1 MKSIA
6 VTRTRHRLLPERRRV
21 LAKLFVPGEET
32 LLPEQSRAHLLMA
45 RVLAL
50 PEAEVQALST
60 AILTLFEMRHRR
72 FREVL
77 ERHFQAVAQHVD
89 KKVTVSA
96 ERRLLIGA
104 YFTHEYSIEAA
115 ALFNPSIVLA
125 PDQTGVASGSARFV
139 MSLRAVGEGHLS
151 SIEFRSGLLDAQ
163 GDVTFDEPGLQVVG
177 GRRAPPSFFDK
188 THFGTKLLELGVSN
202 DLSLSV
208 LSRLNQKF
216 TLDELETSLSA
227 LETHG
232 PPAAVWFETVKVI
245 RVLASSNY
253 LTTFPA
259 DSELA
264 ERVIFPAGPNETRG
278 MEDARFLRF
287 TTTDGGI
294 KYYATYTAYDGFSIL
309 PQLIETDDFVR
320 FRISTLNGA
329 GAQNKGMALFPR
341 TIDGKYVMLSRKDR
355 ENLYLA
361 TSSDVHYWGDVV
373 ELYRPQRAWELLQI
387 GNCGAPIETDAGWL
401 VLTHGVGPMRRYAIG
416 ALLLDLANPAR
427 VIGHLAEPL
436 LEPDEHEREGYVPNV
451 VYTCGA
457 IVHGERLIVPYG
469 FSDSGV
475 AVAHV
480 SLPDLLDAL
489 LHP

>member
-1 MKSIA
+1 
-6 VTRTRHRLLPERRRV
+6 
-21 LAKLFVPGEET
+21 
-32 LLPEQSRAHLLMA
+32 
-45 RVLAL
+45 
-50 PEAEVQALST
+50 
-60 AILTLFEMRHRR
+60 
-72 FREVL
+72 
-77 ERHFQAVAQHVD
+77 
-89 KKVTVSA
+89 
-96 ERRLLIGA
+96 
-104 YFTHEYSIEAA
+104 
-115 ALFNPSIVLA
+115 
-125 PDQTGVASGSARFV
+125 
-139 MSLRAVGEGHLS
+139 GEGHLS

-287 TTTDGGI
+287 TTTD
-294 KYYATYTAYDGFSIL
+294 
-309 PQLIETDDFVR
+309 DFVR

-361 TSSDVHYWGDVV
+361 TSS
-373 ELYRPQRAWELLQI
+373 
-387 GNCGAPIETDAGWL
+387 
-401 VLTHGVGPMRRYAIG
+401 
-416 ALLLDLANPAR
+416 
-427 VIGHLAEPL
+427 
-436 LEPDEHEREGYVPNV
+436 
-451 VYTCGA
+451 
-457 IVHGERLIVPYG
+457 
-469 FSDSGV
+469 
-475 AVAHV
+475 
-480 SLPDLLDAL
+480 
-489 LHP
+489 